1 MKYVFLAS
9 FIIQSLRLFVE
20 MRIWLLFVYSKMAK
34 DEVKLFVVLFCGI
47 FVLRLFEV
55 FIFAISSIS
64 QRE

>member
-34 DEVKLFVVLFCGI
+34 DEVKLFVVLFLWYI
-47 FVLRLFEV
+47 LFCAV
-55 FIFAISSIS
+55 
-64 QRE
+64 